1 MHTLPVMWDHSQ
13 MPPERSK
20 FIQPF
25 PYFGSNPLSPEGG
38 GVGVRDCSMHSFW
51 RVTWGEYNQFATEM
65 TVKSTIPHE
74 QRYPTPCCFPTKR
87 SVWLSKG
94 TVEEQSVIEQKKTAS
109 SLQRTA
115 KKFICQQ
122 PPRIIIEHSI
132 LLHPCPK
139 SHTSLPES
147 SLKMRWL
154 LQPSPLC
161 EMLLFHI

>member
-1 MHTLPVMWDHSQ
+1 MWKRCLKLQAMHTLPVMWDHSQ

-115 KKFICQQ
+115 KKIHMPAASENHNRAFNPIT
-122 PPRIIIEHSI
+122 P
-132 LLHPCPK
+132 LPK
-139 SHTSLPES
+139 IPY
-147 SLKMRWL
+147 
-154 LQPSPLC
+154 
-161 EMLLFHI
+161 